1 MNVLYVRF
9 VFGINGA
16 NTPKVHTFLGPV
28 VLLPLSLNA
37 TIAFLMAVIT
47 KNQNIKTNAL
57 ATEDENTDKIKTPTI
72 MMIGAKNVIKSN
84 AVDNA
89 DLPSVSETNISNG
102 FTSAAPPPP
111 PPIDFD
117 DEELVIG
124 PPPPPDAILLY

>member
-9 VFGINGA
+9 VFGIKGA

-37 TIAFLMAVIT
+37 TIAFLIAVIT

-72 MMIGAKNVIKSN
+72 MMIGAKNVTKSN

-89 DLPSVSETNISNG
+89 PLPSVSETNISNG

-111 PPIDFD
+111 IDVD

>member
-1 MNVLYVRF
+1 MNVLYVKF
-9 VFGINGA
+9 VFGIKGA

-111 PPIDFD
+111 IDVD

-124 PPPPPDAILLY
+124 PPPPDAILLY

>member
-9 VFGINGA
+9 VFGIKGA
-16 NTPKVHTFLGPV
+16 NTPKVHTFLGPL

-72 MMIGAKNVIKSN
+72 MMIGAKNVTKSN

-89 DLPSVSETNISNG
+89 DLPPLQETNKSKG
-102 FTSAAPPPP
+102 FKSAAPPPP
-111 PPIDFD
+111 PH
-117 DEELVIG
+117 IG
-124 PPPPPDAILLY
+124 LGD

>member
-9 VFGINGA
+9 VFGIKGA

-111 PPIDFD
+111 IDVD

-124 PPPPPDAILLY
+124 PPPPDAILLY